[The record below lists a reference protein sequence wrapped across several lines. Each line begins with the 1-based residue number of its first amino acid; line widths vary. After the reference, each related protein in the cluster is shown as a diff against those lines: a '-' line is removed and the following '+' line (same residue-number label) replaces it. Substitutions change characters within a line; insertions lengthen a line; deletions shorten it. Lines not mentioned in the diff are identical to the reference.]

1 MSTDQQFHTVRGY
14 QLLNAEG
21 RVLTSGMEDYLEMI
35 YRICLEA
42 GFVRISQLAERLSVR
57 PSSATKVV
65 QKLSDLGLVD
75 YEKYGRITL
84 TEHGGHLGE
93 FLYARHKTI
102 QEFLGNLGITERLLQ
117 DTELIEHD
125 VSYSTL
131 EYIQVFNQF
140 FADYPEIKE
149 HYFDYLRHKLKQN
162 K

>member
-75 YEKYGRITL
+75 YENTVESL
-84 TEHGGHLGE
+84 
-93 FLYARHKTI
+93 
-102 QEFLGNLGITERLLQ
+102 
-117 DTELIEHD
+117 
-125 VSYSTL
+125 
-131 EYIQVFNQF
+131 
-140 FADYPEIKE
+140 
-149 HYFDYLRHKLKQN
+149 
-162 K
+162 